1 MELGSAIGLG
11 GTTTTNVA
19 LRETCCSATELPA
32 RLSNGCSHDSELRV
46 CTVADIEQ
54 RVDPRPAIHAEDL
67 RQERLTSYAVALA
80 LTFGAICVRFWGIRH
95 PHQVV
100 FDEVHFGGFANQY
113 LRREYYFDVHPP
125 LAKMLNALA
134 GWFVGYDGNFAFKS
148 IGDDYIEAGV
158 PYVAMRSF
166 VAIMGAVTVPLVY
179 AIMRESG
186 YPIAISAFSAFL
198 VLFGG
203 LKECSS

>member
-1 MELGSAIGLG
+1 M
-11 GTTTTNVA
+11 
-19 LRETCCSATELPA
+19 
-32 RLSNGCSHDSELRV
+32 
-46 CTVADIEQ
+46 
-54 RVDPRPAIHAEDL
+54 IHAEDL

-80 LTFGAICVRFWGIRH
+80 LTFAAVCVRFWGIRH
-95 PHQVV
+95 PNQVV

-134 GWFVGYDGNFAFKS
+134 GWFVGYNGSFGFNS

-166 VAIMGAVTVPLVY
+166 VAVMGAVTIPLVY

-198 VLFGG
+198 VLFGE
-203 LKECSS
+203 LSSTGDS